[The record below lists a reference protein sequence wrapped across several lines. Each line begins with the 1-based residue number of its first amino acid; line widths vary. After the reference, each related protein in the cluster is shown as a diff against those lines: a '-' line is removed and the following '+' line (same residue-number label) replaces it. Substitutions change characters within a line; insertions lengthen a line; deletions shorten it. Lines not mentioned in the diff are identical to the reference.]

1 MAATEE
7 LRPPAQR
14 SRLRLGIVIALVCGA
29 IAFLLV
35 QGLGNATTYFRN
47 ADEALADREDLGT
60 SRFRLQGTVVDVAR
74 SEGGTTVFDVEYDC
88 ARVAVAGPR
97 PAHDP
102 HGVGPEAADGGGVA
116 GQDVTHGARTSTAS
130 ARRSAMAT
138 SRATSSSSAS
148 SRAVRRRVSTNQV

>member
-7 LRPPAQR
+7 VRPPAQR
-14 SRLRLGIVIALVCGA
+14 SRLRLGVVIALVCGA

-74 SEGGTTVFDVEYDC
+74 SEGGTTVFDVEYHC
-88 ARVAVAGPR
+88 ARVAVRHAG
-97 PAHDP
+97 DP
-102 HGVGPEAADGGGVA
+102 PELFRRGVPVVLEGRFQEGSDVFASDRIMVRHTEEYRTEERDRLDLAEQEACG
-116 GQDVTHGARTSTAS
+116 R
-130 ARRSAMAT
+130 
-138 SRATSSSSAS
+138 
-148 SRAVRRRVSTNQV
+148 